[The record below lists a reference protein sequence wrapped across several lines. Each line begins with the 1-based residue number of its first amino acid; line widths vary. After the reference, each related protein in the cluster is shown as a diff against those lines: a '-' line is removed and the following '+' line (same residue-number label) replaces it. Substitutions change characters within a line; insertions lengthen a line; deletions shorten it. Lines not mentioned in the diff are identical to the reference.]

1 MISEFVETFFSVR
14 ITYAQVYVKSLL
26 SGPITQFSFQEL
38 IFDAFAFDILMNSV
52 KTKCKIFFPCIAG
65 MVVMV
70 QSELLRVLLA
80 ADSGRITHG
89 SVGS

>member
-1 MISEFVETFFSVR
+1 MNF
-14 ITYAQVYVKSLL
+14 
-26 SGPITQFSFQEL
+26 
-38 IFDAFAFDILMNSV
+38 MNSV
-52 KTKCKIFFPCIAG
+52 KTKCKIFFSCIAG